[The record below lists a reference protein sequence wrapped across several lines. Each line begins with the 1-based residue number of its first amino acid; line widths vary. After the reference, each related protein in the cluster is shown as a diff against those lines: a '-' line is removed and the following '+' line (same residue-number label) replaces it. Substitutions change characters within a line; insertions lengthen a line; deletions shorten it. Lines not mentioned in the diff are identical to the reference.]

1 MNSRKNL
8 IKCFLLDLFPFL
20 IKCADVRVLIVK
32 IGTIAVIFVPIT
44 LKGTYIQN
52 LILKNELAN

>member
-20 IKCADVRVLIVK
+20 IKCAEVRELIVK
-32 IGTIAVIFVPIT
+32 IGTIAVRSNYSQRN
-44 LKGTYIQN
+44 LQN